1 MLYYDR
7 IDASEGIDVNKTSE
21 SKKGNICHYWYILDK
36 EFKFQPDIC
45 KECHDVLICL
55 WTFCDIFILNIYGA
69 DYPCIISEFSKSEA
83 INLMQNIDLTEKAK
97 QYKT

>member
-36 EFKFQPDIC
+36 KFKFQLDIC
-45 KECHDVLICL
+45 KEYHDVLMM
-55 WTFCDIFILNIYGA
+55 
-69 DYPCIISEFSKSEA
+69 SM
-83 INLMQNIDLTEKAK
+83 NLL
-97 QYKT
+97 

>member
-36 EFKFQPDIC
+36 ELKFQPDIC
-45 KECHDVLICL
+45 KEYHDVLMMSMNL
-55 WTFCDIFILNIYGA
+55 LRYFY
-69 DYPCIISEFSKSEA
+69 SKH
-83 INLMQNIDLTEKAK
+83 LQC
-97 QYKT
+97 

>member
-55 WTFCDIFILNIYGA
+55 
-69 DYPCIISEFSKSEA
+69 
-83 INLMQNIDLTEKAK
+83 
-97 QYKT
+97 